1 MVGLWLDFNRTAAS
15 LAYVIVLKNRAK
27 KAGLLT
33 RLGCH
38 SFRATGI
45 TSICSTAASSRML
58 SRSAAPLSVPRHV
71 GRIPLCVKCPE
82 PVSQFKASGGAG
94 GHCAVGQP
102 ACHFKRTPDERT
114 ANLPRD
120 LFRFRAFGRRERHIP
135 PSVATDEQRCR
146 PPHLASTRSYAWTLL
161 CEKRY

>member
-45 TSICSTAASSRML
+45 TSICSTAASSSTL
-58 SRSAAPLSVPRHV
+58 SRSAAPP
-71 GRIPLCVKCPE
+71 
-82 PVSQFKASGGAG
+82 F
-94 GHCAVGQP
+94 
-102 ACHFKRTPDERT
+102 RT
-114 ANLPRD
+114 ATCGSSR
-120 LFRFRAFGRRERHIP
+120 
-135 PSVATDEQRCR
+135 EQRR
-146 PPHLASTRSYAWTLL
+146 VFPWRG
-161 CEKRY
+161 

>member
-1 MVGLWLDFNRTAAS
+1 LLGGAALGFLTMVGLWLDFNRTAAS

-45 TSICSTAASSRML
+45 TSICSTAASSSTL

-71 GRIPLCVKCPE
+71 GRRESNAVYSP
-82 PVSQFKASGGAG
+82 GGADLKLG
-94 GHCAVGQP
+94 LP
-102 ACHFKRTPDERT
+102 LPDG
-114 ANLPRD
+114 A
-120 LFRFRAFGRRERHIP
+120 I
-135 PSVATDEQRCR
+135 
-146 PPHLASTRSYAWTLL
+146 
-161 CEKRY
+161 